1 MINRLFR
8 GLLRR
13 PPVDGAR
20 ARFLAFLDFAYMPY
34 ALGDAITWIE
44 NAQVAAVNA
53 NVNEIDIVVL
63 ASRERPA
70 PSWQPFVTSFNFTES
85 VNGLMPALLSSPMVR
100 NFHLLEHRQTFYEMV
115 SDYHDRGSA
124 MWPGYDAIIN
134 ERIDFM
140 SHLHIVEHFSR
151 RGSIPLLAAP
161 RGYKNAANAF
171 VEKYCA
177 GQFRVVVNV
186 RQSHLRK
193 TASHPERDSR
203 FETWAEF
210 IRRNSRK
217 YENVV
222 FIIAGQ
228 YIDVDRRFAG
238 LPRTLVPR
246 SLGYGLGVE
255 LALLQSA
262 DLFMGTS
269 SGFSQAALFGHPSY
283 IVTNTEPRAAPIC
296 GVPVGARHHPFG
308 RPDQIVTWV
317 LETADELEDEFDKL
331 IALKADQG
339 RRVPSKAGVG
349 QNK

>member
-1 MINRLFR
+1 MISRLFR

-13 PPVDGAR
+13 PPVEGER
-20 ARFLAFLDFAYMPY
+20 PRFLAFLDFAYMPY
-34 ALGDAITWIE
+34 ALGDAITWLE
-44 NAQVAAVNA
+44 NAQVAARNA
-53 NVNEIDIVVL
+53 NVDKIDILLL
-63 ASRERPA
+63 ASRDRPA
-70 PSWQPFVTSFNFTES
+70 PSWQPFITPFSYTEN
-85 VNGLMPALLSSPMVR
+85 VHGLLPALLSSPMLR
-100 NFHLLEHRQTFYEMV
+100 NVHLLENRQTFYDIV
-115 SDYHDRGSA
+115 SDHHDGGGA
-124 MWPGYDAIIN
+124 MWPAYASIVN

-151 RGSIPLLAAP
+151 CGSIPLLAAP
-161 RGYKNAANAF
+161 AGYLDAADAF
-171 VEKYCA
+171 VKKYCE
-177 GQFRVVVNV
+177 GHFRVVVNV